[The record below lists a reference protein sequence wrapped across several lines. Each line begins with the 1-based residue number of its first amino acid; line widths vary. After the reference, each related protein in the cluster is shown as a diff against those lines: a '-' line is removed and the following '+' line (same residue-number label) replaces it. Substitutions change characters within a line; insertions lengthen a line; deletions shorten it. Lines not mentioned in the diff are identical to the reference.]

1 MVSRNSS
8 TGFSWD
14 NSHICFK
21 PYLHHLQRR
30 EWLQHICS
38 LSLISWVLLG
48 LCLLPSM
55 DWLEPS
61 ALKEM
66 PSSLKK
72 YMTMSPT
79 LGNGSPG
86 SNVTINKT
94 VNVVNLVIIV
104 GIITI
109 RSITQTTRILTAT
122 KY

>member
-1 MVSRNSS
+1 
-8 TGFSWD
+8 
-14 NSHICFK
+14 
-21 PYLHHLQRR
+21 
-30 EWLQHICS
+30 
-38 LSLISWVLLG
+38 
-48 LCLLPSM
+48 M

-61 ALKEM
+61 ALKEK

-86 SNVTINKT
+86 SINKT
-94 VNVVNLVIIV
+94 VNVVNLAIIV

-109 RSITQTTRILTAT
+109 RSIIQTTRILTAT

>member
-1 MVSRNSS
+1 
-8 TGFSWD
+8 
-14 NSHICFK
+14 
-21 PYLHHLQRR
+21 
-30 EWLQHICS
+30 
-38 LSLISWVLLG
+38 
-48 LCLLPSM
+48 M

-61 ALKEM
+61 ALKEK

-94 VNVVNLVIIV
+94 VNVVNLAIIV

-109 RSITQTTRILTAT
+109 RSIIQTTRILTAT